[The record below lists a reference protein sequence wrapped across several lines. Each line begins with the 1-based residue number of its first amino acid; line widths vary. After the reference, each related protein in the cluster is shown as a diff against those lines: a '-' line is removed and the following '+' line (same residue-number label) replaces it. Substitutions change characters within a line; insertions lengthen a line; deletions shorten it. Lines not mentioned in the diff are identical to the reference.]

1 MKKLD
6 SLKQSVLEI
15 KRRLNSD
22 ISNQLT
28 EKKNLI
34 KKYQE
39 NIDESNMEI
48 KKLELKIKRQSS
60 FNEDIIILQNQT
72 EDALRQN
79 SDLEEILKLQE
90 KEIKDL
96 SINNTNMLEEIQKN
110 AFNVEE
116 YKNGFIELDGNIEL
130 TQNAIEQL
138 LLDIKNKNESEKKK
152 KSFIEER
159 EREIR
164 KYTFELNEV
173 KNEYNDGV
181 NYNKKLQNQLSNE
194 KKENSKLNELIQN
207 NKTNN
212 TENNNKENI
221 NNINDNKEK
230 EESFEVKPE
239 LNDVE
244 EENLKEIA
252 GLMRNL
258 LEE

>member
-1 MKKLD
+1 M
-6 SLKQSVLEI
+6 
-15 KRRLNSD
+15 
-22 ISNQLT
+22 
-28 EKKNLI
+28 I

-60 FNEDIIILQNQT
+60 FNEDIIILQSQT

-96 SINNTNMLEEIQKN
+96 SINNTNLLDEIQKN
-110 AFNVEE
+110 AFNIEE
-116 YKNGFIELDGNIEL
+116 YKNGLIELDGNIEL
-130 TQNAIEQL
+130 TQSAIEQL
-138 LLDIKNKNESEKKK
+138 LIDIKNKNENEKKK
-152 KSFIEER
+152 KNLIDER
-159 EREIR
+159 EKEIR

-194 KKENSKLNELIQN
+194 KKENSKLNELLQN
-207 NKTNN
+207 NKTN
-212 TENNNKENI
+212 TENNINKEI
-221 NNINDNKEK
+221 LEIETKEK
-230 EESFEVKPE
+230 DESFEVKPE